1 MGIDSDAAA
10 AVLLTRGTAL
20 GMMVTWV
27 LSWLAPELV
36 RTSPVGSLFDL
47 GFRRIARHRRGLR
60 LAALAFGVAHAA
72 CACAETGFLVHGW
85 HSERLAQVWM
95 VPPGETT
102 TYNVVVGLPC
112 SALGLLALTTLVPRL
127 GAAYPLLS
135 AAFVFG
141 VLAICYIENMFFMV
155 ATWESDLR
163 HVAGV
168 AYYMACTLVLLHAVM
183 LFRIVRKKP
192 TIQEVADSTDKKK
205 EENEKKKKKSA

>member
-1 MGIDSDAAA
+1 MSIETDAIV
-10 AVLLTRGTAL
+10 VLLTRGTAL
-20 GMMVTWV
+20 CMMVAWI

-36 RTSPVGSLFDL
+36 RTSPVGSLFDQ
-47 GFRRIARHRRGLR
+47 GFRRIARHRRALR

-85 HSERLAQVWM
+85 HTERLAQVWM
-95 VPPGETT
+95 VPAGETA

-135 AAFVFG
+135 AALVFG
-141 VLAICYIENMFFMV
+141 VLAICYIENMFYMV
-155 ATWESDLR
+155 ATWEADLR

-192 TIQEVADSTDKKK
+192 TVQNLDDGNTV
-205 EENEKKKKKSA
+205 EKKKDEKKNE